1 MKMTRISIAVAL
13 LLATGCAR
21 DSGEIVSP
29 TQVQIVA
36 AQVDQDAGTTNW
48 IAIASDDQIHKLTYG
63 PDAQTNSIIWFHF
76 TGETQKRVAKKL
88 HDNPD
93 VTRFRLL
100 RAGNLVAE
108 FEFRAADQIGQFG
121 FPFRGSAD
129 EVHRIIRELSR

>member
-1 MKMTRISIAVAL
+1 MRRISIAVAL

-21 DSGEIVSP
+21 DSGEVVSP

-48 IAIASDDQIHKLTYG
+48 IAIASDHQIHKLTYG
-63 PDAQTNSIIWFHF
+63 PDVQTNSVIWFHF
-76 TGETQKRVAKKL
+76 NSETQKRIAKKL

-93 VTRFRLL
+93 ITRFRLL
-100 RAGNLVAE
+100 RAGTLVAE

-121 FPFRGSAD
+121 FPFRGSAG
-129 EVHRIIRELSR
+129 EVHRIVKELRR